1 MREPYALKGARTV
14 PGRGEGG
21 NTLSLFDR
29 GRGRSAE
36 GAGGVGAAG
45 EKCML
50 NRQEARAGRGRNAG
64 EKCMDIPLWRCKQ
77 GRNAGKKRCTGDGT
91 KAGWGIS
98 HYTCGTC
105 SRARRASMISCIS
118 GTVAAG

>member
-36 GAGGVGAAG
+36 GAGGVGA
-45 EKCML
+45 
-50 NRQEARAGRGRNAG
+50 AG

-105 SRARRASMISCIS
+105 SRARRASRIACIS